1 MVSFWEVVGEL
12 GTVLGA
18 VLDTCFVVFRLIVV
32 VLESE
37 DIDIVVDVLG
47 DVSLVDTEVDESV
60 VGVDIVLV
68 VLDDGDARVAEVSE
82 LWTVLGVVWVVVLC
96 FVEIIVEVVGS
107 SLEAVNV
114 CEVGLFFS
122 VVLLSSGDDG
132 TAVDVVETVAVV
144 GFVVDGII
152 LD

>member
-1 MVSFWEVVGEL
+1 MEE
-12 GTVLGA
+12 
-18 VLDTCFVVFRLIVV
+18 
-32 VLESE
+32 
-37 DIDIVVDVLG
+37 
-47 DVSLVDTEVDESV
+47 V

-68 VLDDGDARVAEVSE
+68 VLDDGDATEESE

-96 FVEIIVEVVGS
+96 FVKIIVEVVGS

-122 VVLLSSGDDG
+122 VVVLISGDDG
-132 TAVDVVETVAVV
+132 TILVNIVDVLETFGVV

-152 LD
+152 LDLVKLELVVDDVLPAIVAKELVVEGLLVDVVGTVDALMC